1 LLWFKAIET
10 KRPRKLGMW
19 LDKVSRGVLRV
30 LTPLGPRYVNP
41 SVLQRL
47 YLLWIFRNFHTLPLK
62 VLRRRQQRKIDRMC
76 LKHGFVSLLE
86 LNGLEETPVLGTLEQ
101 RPPMETGLPPRRS
114 SQGVASAV
122 GTFAADIQLRS

>member
-1 LLWFKAIET
+1 
-10 KRPRKLGMW
+10 
-19 LDKVSRGVLRV
+19 V

-122 GTFAADIQLRS
+122 GTFAADIQQRS